1 MKASSILLLY
11 VLAVLSLASCKT
23 SKNTEQQVNRD
34 YSSDFDRLSMQM
46 DSLRA
51 GFNLST
57 RQVTDKL
64 SNLKLEHVTTYYTLP
79 DSAGRQ
85 YPVYV
90 STTRA
95 DKDEQSTEVTNTDLM
110 ATVRRLEI
118 VVDSLSETVNA
129 ALKEERKAA
138 ELSWWDLHKDRVFGV
153 AFVLL
158 LVIVGW
164 LVYRIRKK

>member
-1 MKASSILLLY
+1 M
-11 VLAVLSLASCKT
+11 LAVLSLASCKT

-46 DSLRA
+46 DSLRT
-51 GFNLST
+51 GFQVSQ

-110 ATVRRLEI
+110 ATVRKLEM
-118 VVDSLSETVNA
+118 VVDSLSDKVNA

-138 ELSWWDLHKDRVFGV
+138 ELSWWDFHKDRVFGV